1 MESVMVKG
9 LVRESVDW
17 VVVVIVGSWKPRG
30 FAAGVVL
37 GSSLGSVVEGEVI
50 AGDRERQVGGCSRS
64 CMEEEEATVSVE
76 VDSWHFRAIIMVKT
90 DIIVI
95 K

>member
-1 MESVMVKG
+1 MENMMVKG

-37 GSSLGSVVEGEVI
+37 DSSLGSVVEGEVV
-50 AGDRERQVGGCSRS
+50 AGDRERQVGDCSKS
-64 CMEEEEATVSVE
+64 YMEEEEATVSVE
-76 VDSWHFRAIIMVKT
+76 VDSWHFRAIIIVNT

>member
-1 MESVMVKG
+1 MENVMVKG

-37 GSSLGSVVEGEVI
+37 DSSLGSVVEGE
-50 AGDRERQVGGCSRS
+50 
-64 CMEEEEATVSVE
+64 
-76 VDSWHFRAIIMVKT
+76 
-90 DIIVI
+90 
-95 K
+95 